1 MSEDEL
7 TDALREL
14 QRAEARVDA
23 ATRRKIA
30 ARIRQYYPTA
40 ATLHAYGEYNED
52 GLLKLRAKS
61 VTDAEGTT
69 LAKYDDDTLHTVD
82 WDDVCD
88 EVDPDL
94 DQLSERDESYLGDVE
109 ISLRPEDNQPD
120 KRPRVQV
127 LHQRD
132 PDYECGIRVFLDGVE
147 LTHPQVEDMDPGR
160 GYEKEDYERDL
171 ESARA
176 AAGREEATDFD
187 RALLDAYEGM
197 QDAYR
202 KWSTDKTW

>member
-7 TDALREL
+7 TAALQEL

-40 ATLHAYGEYNED
+40 TTLHAYGEYNED

-109 ISLRPEDNQPD
+109 ISLVQQEGPS
-120 KRPRVQV
+120 RPRTFHRTLVLV
-127 LHQRD
+127 EVIGEDPFEGDLGDLHQ
-132 PDYECGIRVFLDGVE
+132 E
-147 LTHPQVEDMDPGR
+147 T
-160 GYEKEDYERDL
+160 
-171 ESARA
+171 
-176 AAGREEATDFD
+176 
-187 RALLDAYEGM
+187 YEGPSSGRILTQSSEEVTPQHAAQILIAQASDPSFLGLNEDGTDT
-197 QDAYR
+197 QDYQEIHGEA
-202 KWSTDKTW
+202 